1 MVDLDYISDMYFTVI
16 HSTDPDKTEAWIESE
31 FSDLTAPYSYMKTI
45 VTPDSLFD
53 TIIEQKT
60 EQIVTSLITMAVI
73 LVLMSVC
80 MYFIMRSS
88 LMNRIKEVGIYRA
101 IGVSKKNLVFKFFIE
116 AIVLTTL
123 TVLIGYLLTSGFLF
137 LCLGMS
143 SMIAEIFYYPIW
155 LAGAVLAVL
164 YAISLFFGTLPILS
178 LLRRS
183 EEHTSELQSR

>member
-1 MVDLDYISDMYFTVI
+1 MT
-16 HSTDPDKTEAWIESE
+16 
-31 FSDLTAPYSYMKTI
+31 
-45 VTPDSLFD
+45 
-53 TIIEQKT
+53 
-60 EQIVTSLITMAVI
+60 VI

-123 TVLIGYLLTSGFLF
+123 TVFIGYILNSGFLF
-137 LCLGMS
+137 RCLGMS
-143 SMIAEIFYYPIW
+143 SMIAEIFYYPVWI
-155 LAGAVLAVL
+155 AGAVLAIL

-178 LLRRS
+178 LLRKTPS
-183 EEHTSELQSR
+183 EILAKYDI